1 MLAVSFFSCCIDAR
15 NFHSKLL
22 SMTFSHEDWQQ
33 LQHLRAQF
41 LDRRAGHLDYW
52 TTPRVLELYEHTF
65 AQRIAWKW
73 QHVLAELLQLRW
85 QPPALPLLD
94 WGCGTGIAA
103 RTFLRYFHSSSV
115 TLYDRSTLALK
126 FAQEKIRSEFPHI
139 TLLPFDER
147 TSFCGVVL
155 LSHIITELSDSA
167 LDALLTQLRFAA
179 AILWVESGDRYAS
192 RKLIEVR
199 EALRASFH
207 IVAPCT
213 HQGACGL
220 LLPEHRAHWCH
231 HFAKPPQEAFT
242 QARWADFKAHLGIDL
257 SDLPLSY
264 LVLDKHPIH
273 ALSSDTARLIGR
285 ARLYK
290 GYALLLACSAHALEE
305 YRLTARKF
313 PEAYRQMKK
322 QEFHTLFSMQ
332 SQQREITRL
341 EPVHVSPSDDKA

>member
-1 MLAVSFFSCCIDAR
+1 
-15 NFHSKLL
+15 
-22 SMTFSHEDWQQ
+22 MTFSHEDWQQ

-126 FAQEKIRSEFPHI
+126 FSQEKIRSEFPHI

-147 TSFCGVVL
+147 TSFCGIVL

-167 LDALLTQLRFAA
+167 LDTLLTQLRSAA

-199 EALRASFH
+199 EALRTSFH

-273 ALSSDTARLIGR
+273 VLSSDTARLIGR

-290 GYALLLACSAHALEE
+290 GYALLLACSAHAWQSIAL
-305 YRLTARKF
+305 RLASF
-313 PEAYRQMKK
+313 P
-322 QEFHTLFSMQ
+322 
-332 SQQREITRL
+332 RL
-341 EPVHVSPSDDKA
+341 IGR

>member
-1 MLAVSFFSCCIDAR
+1 LQIVF
-15 NFHSKLL
+15 
-22 SMTFSHEDWQQ
+22 MTFSHEDWQQ

-41 LDRRAGHLDYW
+41 LDRRAGHSDYW
-52 TTPRVLELYEHTF
+52 TTARVLELYEHTF

-73 QHVLAELLQLRW
+73 QHVLTELTYLHW
-85 QPPALPLLD
+85 QPPMLPLLD

-103 RTFLRYFHSSSV
+103 RTFLRYFRTSS
-115 TLYDRSTLALK
+115 LAFYDRSTLALK
-126 FAQEKIRSEFPHI
+126 FAQEKIRSEFPYV
-139 TLLPFDER
+139 TLLPFSER
-147 TSFCGVVL
+147 TSFCGIVL
-155 LSHIITELSDSA
+155 LSHILTELSDAA
-167 LDALLTQLRFAA
+167 LEALLTQLRSAA
-179 AILWVESGDRYAS
+179 AILWVESGDTYAS

-199 EALRASFH
+199 EALRTSFH

-231 HFAKPPQEAFT
+231 HFAKPPQDAFT
-242 QARWADFKAHLGIDL
+242 QAHWADFKAHLGIDL

-264 LVLDKHPIH
+264 LVLDKRPIQ
-273 ALSSDTARLIGR
+273 ALSPQTARLIGR
-285 ARLYK
+285 ARVYK
-290 GYALLLACSAHALEE
+290 GYALLLTCSAHALAE

-332 SQQREITRL
+332 SQQREIVRL
-341 EPVHVSPSDDKA
+341 ELVHASPNDEKA